1 MSSTIPNTRIPFA
14 LSAQDTP
21 IPFRPTRKIA
31 RDLGTLEQFIV
42 PRGAKPCAPPARSS
56 DPRLAEA
63 V

>member
-1 MSSTIPNTRIPFA
+1 MSTKNDQPIPYTSRD
-14 LSAQDTP
+14 LP
-21 IPFRPTRKIA
+21 IPFRPTVV
-31 RDLGTLEQFIV
+31 RDLGTLEGLVV